1 VGFAWSRSEV
11 AFSSFEHFQ
20 VYGYALS
27 TMRTTLTQF
36 YCRFRLFLWLFI
48 LDGFVGAVTIPRPG
62 LVGRSGLVLR
72 AVVLAVAFLD
82 AVYRSRNG
90 RRS

>member
-1 VGFAWSRSEV
+1 MGFAWSRSEV
-11 AFSSFEHFQ
+11 VFSSFEHFQ
-20 VYGYALS
+20 VYRYALS
-27 TMRTTLTQF
+27 TMSPMLSRF

-62 LVGRSGLVLR
+62 LVGSSGLVLR
-72 AVVLAVAFLD
+72 FVVLAVAFFD

>member
-11 AFSSFEHFQ
+11 VFSSFEHFQ
-20 VYGYALS
+20 VYRYALS
-27 TMRTTLTQF
+27 TMSPMLSRF

-62 LVGRSGLVLR
+62 LVGRSGLALR
-72 AVVLAVAFLD
+72 FVVLAVAFLD

>member
-1 VGFAWSRSEV
+1 MG
-11 AFSSFEHFQ
+11 FSSFEQ
-20 VYGYALS
+20 LRACGYDPS
-27 TMRTTLTQF
+27 TMRTTLIQF
-36 YCRFRLFLWLFI
+36 YSRFRLFLWLFI

-72 AVVLAVAFLD
+72 SVVLAVAFLD
-82 AVYRSRNG
+82 AVYRTRNG